1 MTGTLGPVAPAVDDT
16 LRRLAAVYRAVVWV
30 WMLILVLVDVS
41 GPDAGDSGVLW
52 GSMAL
57 ATVWL
62 GVTLWAA
69 TDDERFANPWFV
81 ASDGVMALLLSA
93 AGLLAGSADFV
104 SGGWPGSWLFVVA
117 FATNLSWTL
126 TAGGVL
132 LVSHAGLHVL
142 HGLGPGRTAGTFQFL
157 ALALVIGWGFDALRD
172 RERLRIEAE
181 TALARQAEEI
191 ARQHERSQLADH
203 LHDSVLQTLHA
214 IRMEADDSDEVRY
227 LARRQ
232 ERELRRT
239 IEEFRSPYEDSFKA
253 RLLRYRDEVED
264 LCRGVQVI
272 DVIRDD
278 APITPT
284 LEIALAAAREALMN
298 AGKHSRSAQIDL
310 YSEIT
315 GDRAIIHVRDRGDG
329 FDVPERFERGL
340 GHRVSDPIREAGG
353 DVDVVSRTGEGTEVT
368 IEVPAT

>member
-1 MTGTLGPVAPAVDDT
+1 MTGSVATAVDDT
-16 LRRLAAVYRAVVWV
+16 LRRLAAGYRAVVWV
-30 WMLILVLVDVS
+30 WMLILVIVEVS
-41 GPDAGDSGVLW
+41 GPDAGDLAVLW
-52 GSMAL
+52 GSMVL

-69 TDDERFANPWFV
+69 SEDARLASPWFV
-81 ASDGVMALLLSA
+81 AADGLIALVLSS

-117 FATNLSWTL
+117 FATNLRWTL
-126 TAGGVL
+126 AAGVAL
-132 LVSHAGLHVL
+132 LVTHTGLHLL
-142 HGLGPGRTAGTFQFL
+142 HGLDAGRTAGTFQFV

-181 TALARQAEEI
+181 TALSRQAEEM
-191 ARQHERSQLADH
+191 ARQQERSHLADH

-253 RLLRYRDEVED
+253 RLLRFRDEVED
-264 LCRGVQVI
+264 LCRGVQVV

-278 APITPT
+278 APTTKT

-298 AGKHSRSAQIDL
+298 AGKHSGSAQVDL

-315 GDRAIIHVRDRGDG
+315 EGWAVIHVRDRGDG
-329 FDVPERFERGL
+329 FDVPERFDRGL
-340 GHRVSDPIREAGG
+340 GHRVTDPIREAGG
-353 DVDVVSRTGEGTEVT
+353 EVDVVSRPGTGTEVT
-368 IEVPAT
+368 IKVPST